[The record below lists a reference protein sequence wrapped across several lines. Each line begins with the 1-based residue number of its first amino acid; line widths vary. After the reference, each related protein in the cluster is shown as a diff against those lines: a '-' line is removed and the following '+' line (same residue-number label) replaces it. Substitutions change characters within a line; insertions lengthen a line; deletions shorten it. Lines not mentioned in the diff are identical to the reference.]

1 MTDKDNEELNSALA
15 DLQNEWS
22 EDDQGLSTESSEHD
36 EILSELPDANDSEV
50 DATKSAEKP
59 STKDENKTSEKVAAK
74 KNRQKVK
81 VPKGERKP
89 KSMFFKALVGT
100 SVVALIGFGV
110 FQSGV
115 LKPSIGTSLP
125 QAGGWQLFGSS
136 PPETSPVVTEYQL
149 EVIVKQL
156 RNDVYQ
162 TLKQLPTLEQVQKLN
177 NEISELKRI
186 QSQQSASIR
195 SLNSIADRQNS
206 NLSIGGSSVDG
217 QLAQLRSELDTLN
230 LHTGELLS
238 KTAKLDDETK
248 RFNGAAKQVAELVN
262 SNWTNHLRIKKLE
275 NEQGP
280 EDKTPRES
288 SDLKSAESI
297 TLSTKN
303 EWALKIVSERFTQ
316 IYNIQ
321 TGKNLRVFEGV
332 VIPNCGPVIDI
343 NVSARKV
350 IAQHCT
356 ISHK

>member
-1 MTDKDNEELNSALA
+1 MTDKDNDELNSALA
-15 DLQNEWS
+15 ELQNEWS
-22 EDDQGLSTESSEHD
+22 EDDQGLSTESSDHD

-50 DATKSAEKP
+50 DETKSAEKP
-59 STKDENKTSEKVAAK
+59 PTKDVNKTSEKVAAK
-74 KNRQKVK
+74 KNRQKLK
-81 VPKGERKP
+81 VPKGDRKP
-89 KSMFFKALVGT
+89 KSMLFKALVGT
-100 SVVALIGFGV
+100 SVVALIGLGA

-125 QAGGWQLFGSS
+125 QAGGWQLFESS
-136 PPETSPVVTEYQL
+136 PPETNPEVTEYQL

-162 TLKQLPTLEQVQKLN
+162 TLNQLPTLEQVQKLN
-177 NEISELKRI
+177 NEISEIKRI
-186 QSQQSASIR
+186 QSQQSSSIR

-206 NLSIGGSSVDG
+206 NLSIGGSNVDG

-280 EDKTPRES
+280 DDKTSRVS
-288 SDLKSAESI
+288 SELKSAESI
-297 TLSTKN
+297 TLSSKN
-303 EWALKIVSERFTQ
+303 DWALKIVSERFTQ
-316 IYNIQ
+316 IYNIH

-350 IAQHCT
+350 TAQHCT